1 MNGYTNAAEYFDYRY
16 DQFIS
21 DGYQLMEAYLFTK
34 DLIEDADYIC
44 LYSHNSRHSPFP
56 ILVYEFS
63 DGSMIALSENKGTMV
78 LRSTT

>member
-34 DLIEDADYIC
+34 DLIEDADYIY
-44 LYSHNSRHSPFP
+44 LYSHNSRHLQFP
-56 ILVYEFS
+56 ILEYTFS
-63 DGSMIALSENKGTMV
+63 DGSRIALSESKGTTV
-78 LRSTT
+78 LRWTT